1 MIVGLLAALLTVGGP
16 HAADERFIPDSWI
29 GEWNARLEDCGTGN
43 NESRLRIERDRVLFH
58 ENGGKVRG
66 AFLRGPFEIVIVLD
80 MSGEGETWI
89 DSHHFVMS
97 AGGNYIRTTGDEPLV
112 RYRCPRTGG

>member
-16 HAADERFIPDSWI
+16 QAADERFIPDSWV

-43 NESRLRIERDRVLFH
+43 NDSRLRIERERVLFY
-58 ENGGKVRG
+58 ENGGMVRG

-80 MSGEGETWI
+80 MSGEGQTWI

-97 AGGNYIRTTGDEPLV
+97 ASGNYIRTAGDEPLV